1 LRIRI
6 IRLVFLSL
14 NAAFHP
20 LSHTCVLII
29 ICVFVV
35 CGVGVCSGQWLAGNV
50 ASLAPFLDVL
60 APAPGPAPAPVSGQG
75 EGEGEVVHFSDD
87 AEDGPLPDV
96 VLER

>member
-1 LRIRI
+1 M
-6 IRLVFLSL
+6 
-14 NAAFHP
+14 
-20 LSHTCVLII
+20 
-29 ICVFVV
+29 
-35 CGVGVCSGQWLAGNV
+35 AGNV

-87 AEDGPLPDV
+87 AEDGPLPDI